1 MLPLVFLVGL
11 LFGLKRWPAV
21 LVFVLAWPLV
31 VLFFTDDPPRRMV
44 EFWLVVVGNAAAGVA
59 AHEAAAALRWVV
71 YSVFRTLFDRRQVGT
86 GV

>member
-21 LVFVLAWPLV
+21 LVFVVAWPLI
-31 VLFFTDDPPRRMV
+31 VLFFTADPPSRMV
-44 EFWLVVVGNAAAGVA
+44 EYWLVVLANAAAGVA
-59 AHEAAAALRWVV
+59 VHEAAAALRWVV
-71 YSVFRTLFDRRQVGT
+71 YSVVRPLFHRREVGT